1 MPTNRPH
8 TVNELR
14 LALERVPRYPL
25 AHLPTP
31 LEPLRNVSDS
41 LGGPNLWIKRDDCTG
56 LVFGGNKARH
66 NEYLLGA
73 ALARGADVFVWG
85 ATVQSNNCRQ
95 TAAACAKAGLEC
107 ELYLSKAHVTG
118 PVEVQGNL
126 LLDHLV
132 GAKVS
137 LVDAE
142 IGPELDAL
150 LAARANELREAGR
163 HPFEWRRDVVTPL
176 AAIGYVP
183 CVLEIVEQCR
193 QSGIEPSAIYVS
205 SAGSTGAGVALAAK
219 ALGLKCPVRSIAP
232 MTWPWDTATD
242 LANIA
247 NSAARLLGLSTRLE
261 PSDIN
266 LNEDYI
272 APKYGVPGP
281 DCFAAMSLLARR
293 EAILLDPIY
302 TGKAMAGLL
311 DHVRRG
317 MFQPDEHVI
326 FIHTGG
332 TPVLFAMRDQLGLKL

>member
-1 MPTNRPH
+1 MNRAY

-14 LALERVPRYPL
+14 QALERVPRYPL

-31 LEPLRNVSDS
+31 LEPLRRVSQS
-41 LGGPNLWIKRDDCTG
+41 AGGPTIWIKRDDCTG

-66 NEYLLGA
+66 NEYLMGA

-95 TAAACAKAGLEC
+95 TAAACAKAGIDC
-107 ELYLSKAHVTG
+107 ELYLSKANSAG
-118 PVEVQGNL
+118 KIEVQGNL

-132 GAKVS
+132 GAKVT
-137 LVDAE
+137 LVDAV

-150 LAARANELREAGR
+150 MAARANELRQAGR

-193 QSGIEPSAIYVS
+193 QNGVEPSAIYLS

-219 ALGLKCPVRSIAP
+219 ALGLKCAVRCIAP

-242 LANIA
+242 MAQTA
-247 NSAARLLGLSTRLE
+247 TAAARLLGLPITLE
-261 PSDIN
+261 RSDIS
-266 LNEDYI
+266 LIEDYI

-281 DCFAAMSLLARR
+281 DCFAAMNLLARQ

-317 MFQPDEHVI
+317 MFQSDEHVV

-332 TPVLFAMRDQLGLKL
+332 TPVLFAMRDQLGLQV